1 MTAET
6 QGREESRTT
15 AGLLHNMSCAP
26 SVTIRH
32 KSPYRRVNARGI
44 IFALAPGRDMSGL
57 TSDLIDAHARTL
69 PYPAAALVTDRAEPQ
84 DERCADLLTIATV
97 LAKSST
103 HVYLRDKT
111 PNLEKVTPGRRVVLI
126 VPKERRTA

>member
-1 MTAET
+1 
-6 QGREESRTT
+6 
-15 AGLLHNMSCAP
+15 
-26 SVTIRH
+26 
-32 KSPYRRVNARGI
+32 
-44 IFALAPGRDMSGL
+44 
-57 TSDLIDAHARTL
+57 L

-84 DERCADLLTIATV
+84 DERCADILTIATV

-111 PNLEKVTPGRRVVLI
+111 PNLEKVKPGRRVVLI